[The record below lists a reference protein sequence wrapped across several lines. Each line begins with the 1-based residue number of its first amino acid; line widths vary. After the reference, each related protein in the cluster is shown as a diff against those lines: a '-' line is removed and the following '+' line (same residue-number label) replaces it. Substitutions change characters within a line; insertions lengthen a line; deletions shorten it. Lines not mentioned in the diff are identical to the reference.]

1 MKELRVALVPI
12 ARVNFDMELAEKITN
27 QFRSNLIFNGLKV
40 VGGKKLITNLDQA
53 RQAVEEL
60 AGDVFELLLIFQ
72 ATFAD
77 STMVTYLAEQIDKPI
92 FLWSVPEEPNGGR
105 LRLNSLCGINLAG
118 HALSLAG
125 RDYEFVYTHQNDTQ
139 GFKKVRSIASA
150 ASVVEKLKST
160 RLGVVG
166 EHPAGMDTCHLDAD
180 DLKRRF
186 GVEFVNI
193 DLNTVFE
200 RVRSMEKGKIE
211 PVRAQ
216 LDKKLNNLNEL
227 EQSPV
232 NGTLSTYVVL
242 SEIAKEERLDGIAV
256 RCWPEFFTD
265 LQCSACGAISLL
277 TDKGIPSSCE
287 ADANGTLTQLIL
299 QWLSDSAA
307 FGTDMVSVNYDE
319 DHFIVWHCGLGPLS
333 LADPA
338 FQPRGTVHSNRKLP
352 LLMEFPFKPGAVT
365 AARLSRTVDGLRLV
379 VGRGEM
385 LSAPLSFSG
394 TSGVLRFETPAKD
407 VLDTIIREGLEHHIA
422 VTYGDFKD
430 DLFELSKMLD
440 LPLLQL

>member
-1 MKELRVALVPI
+1 MQELRVALIPI
-12 ARVNFDMELAEKITN
+12 ARVNFDMELAEKITS
-27 QFRSNLIFNGLKV
+27 QFRSSLIFNGLKV
-40 VGGKKLITNLDQA
+40 VQGKKLVTNLDQA
-53 RQAVEEL
+53 KQAIAEL
-60 AGDVFELLLIFQ
+60 ADEKFELLLIFQ

-125 RDYEFVYTHQNDTQ
+125 REYDFVYTHQNDTQ
-139 GFKKVRSIASA
+139 GFKKVRSIVSA

-166 EHPAGMDTCHLDAD
+166 EHPAGMDTCHLDASELRD
-180 DLKRRF
+180 RF
-186 GVEFVNI
+186 GVDVVNI
-193 DLNTVFE
+193 DLNSVFE
-200 RVRSMEKGKIE
+200 RVRSMDMGKVE
-211 PVRAQ
+211 PVRAR
-216 LDKKLNNLNEL
+216 LDKKLSNLNEL
-227 EQSPV
+227 DQSPV

-242 SEIAKEERLDGIAV
+242 SEIAKEEGLDGIAV

-265 LQCSACGAISLL
+265 LQCSACGAISML
-277 TDKGIPSSCE
+277 TDNGIPCSCE
-287 ADANGTLTQLIL
+287 ADANGTITQLML
-299 QWLSDSAA
+299 QWLSDSVS

-319 DHFIVWHCGLGPLS
+319 DHFVVWHCGLGPLS

-338 FQPRGTVHSNRKLP
+338 FQPRGTIHSNRRLP
-352 LLMEFPFKPGAVT
+352 LLMEFPFKPGEVT
-365 AARLSRTVDGLRLV
+365 AARLSRTPDGMRLV

-394 TSGVLRFETPAKD
+394 TSGVLRFESPAEK

-422 VTYGDFKD
+422 ITYGDYKD
-430 DLFELSKMLD
+430 NLIELSKMLN